1 MRVRNPVTYRFNIQK
16 NTDTCILISL
26 VSWYV
31 MTLVYFI
38 ERIEWDMN
46 SIPSPGVYSEEG
58 DFTVEYPGISIQ
70 DGGIQDG
77 GMQEEEEDE
86 DDSEADVTV
95 NFAVTVRDDEDEE
108 ENNAVVS
115 QNTSP

>member
-1 MRVRNPVTYRFNIQK
+1 
-16 NTDTCILISL
+16 
-26 VSWYV
+26 

-77 GMQEEEEDE
+77 GMQEEEDE

-108 ENNAVVS
+108 ENNAVIS

>member
-1 MRVRNPVTYRFNIQK
+1 
-16 NTDTCILISL
+16 
-26 VSWYV
+26 

-108 ENNAVVS
+108 ENNAVIS